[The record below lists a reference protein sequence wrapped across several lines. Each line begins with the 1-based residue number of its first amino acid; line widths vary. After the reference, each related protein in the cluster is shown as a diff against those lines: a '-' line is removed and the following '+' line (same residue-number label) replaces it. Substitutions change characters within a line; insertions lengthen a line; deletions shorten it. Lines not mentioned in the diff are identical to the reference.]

1 MQPAFFRRYDIMK
14 LLVTYKFANRNAAEF
29 FREIYERGI
38 PDKVRSEKGCV
49 SYEYYL
55 PADGKS
61 DRILLTEEWES
72 AELQKL
78 HLERPHMKLLAE
90 IKQRYVSETV
100 VEVIAERQSS
110 LS

>member
-1 MQPAFFRRYDIMK
+1 MK
-14 LLVTYKFANRNAAEF
+14 LLVTYKFANRNAGEF

-38 PDKVRSEKGCV
+38 PDRVRSEKGCV
-49 SYEYYL
+49 SYDYYL
-55 PADGKS
+55 PADGSS

-72 AELQKL
+72 AEMQKL
-78 HLERPHMKLLAE
+78 HLEQTHMKLLAD

-100 VEVIAERQSS
+100 VQVIAEQQPSA